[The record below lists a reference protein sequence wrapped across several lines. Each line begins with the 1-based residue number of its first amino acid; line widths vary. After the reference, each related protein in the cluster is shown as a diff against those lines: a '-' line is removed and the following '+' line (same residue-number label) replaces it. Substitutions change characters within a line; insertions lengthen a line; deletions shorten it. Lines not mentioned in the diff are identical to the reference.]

1 MHFLAVLFCSKAHQ
15 CSDTEC
21 LHPPACCVRFST
33 DVQDVT
39 TRNVVL
45 TQTVVCFP
53 HLVGVSEIPLPLTR
67 HTVKVVYGMGGGI
80 RKVLILVVQRRAHY
94 VTRGLF
100 DCLQAALPAS
110 RSVRVCCCE
119 FVVTLRLMEPA
130 GSISCSRNK
139 PLLF

>member
-1 MHFLAVLFCSKAHQ
+1 LAVLFCSKALQ

-33 DVQDVT
+33 DAQDVT
-39 TRNVVL
+39 TQNVV
-45 TQTVVCFP
+45 CSP

-67 HTVKVVYGMGGGI
+67 HSVKVVYGMGGGI
-80 RKVLILVVQRRAHY
+80 RKLLILVVQRRVHY
-94 VTRGLF
+94 VTRGLL

-110 RSVRVCCCE
+110 RSVTVCCCC
-119 FVVTLRLMEPA
+119 FGVTRRLMELA
-130 GSISCSRNK
+130 ASISCNRNK